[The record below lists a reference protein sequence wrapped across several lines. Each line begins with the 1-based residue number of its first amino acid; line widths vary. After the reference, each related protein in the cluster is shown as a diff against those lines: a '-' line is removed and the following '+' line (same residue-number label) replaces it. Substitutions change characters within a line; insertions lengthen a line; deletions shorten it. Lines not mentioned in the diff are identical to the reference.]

1 MNHNHR
7 LRAQLALAGCTVAF
21 SFAVSAQ
28 SNTLSSSTSSTSST
42 TTSNQATDPRLDP
55 VIVTATRIPTP
66 LDNTIGDNSVISREA
81 LAATPDASLAE
92 TLGRQRGI
100 TFVNYGGPQT
110 LSTINMR
117 GTNSKQSLVLIDGM
131 RVNSP
136 TNGLPVL
143 NAIPLNAIERVEI
156 VRGAASSLYGA
167 DAIGGVINVITRQ
180 DEGAQP
186 FSAYATA
193 GVGTYASSEYTA
205 GFSGNDNGWRYS
217 LNGGY
222 GQSNGFNATNGD
234 FAFANSPDADS
245 YYRAN
250 IGGQLGYTWQPGQ
263 TLNIQTLQS
272 RVNGGY
278 DTLDPAFDDRA
289 IQTLSNTIVSSDNQ
303 LTDRWKSQLS
313 ASYLQE
319 KNETQNNPQ
328 GAADGYFES
337 QQYQYQWIN
346 TFALTP
352 TQTLTAG
359 YERLEQSVDAYSFG
373 ASVDFT
379 NDKVHTNA
387 FMATYVGQWGPHH
400 VQASARLD
408 SNSQYG
414 DFTTGSLAY
423 AFDFDDNWRANVAAN
438 TAFRAPN
445 FNELYYPGFGNPNL
459 KPEHS
464 RNIEAGLRYQHDN
477 GELGVTAFYNRITDL
492 IVSQSPT
499 FIPQNIDTAV
509 IKGVSLSGT
518 QELGRQT
525 SVTGSVDFLSPYNT
539 TNDELLPFNAQRVL
553 RLAANHRID
562 AFDLEADW
570 YLSSSRKDNY
580 VTLGGYGLFN
590 LGVAYAVNKQVK
602 VQLRWNNVFDKNYTL
617 VRGYNN
623 PGSNVFFNVAVRH

>member
-1 MNHNHR
+1 MKHIPS
-7 LRAQLALAGCTVAF
+7 LRARLALAGCTGAF
-21 SFAVSAQ
+21 SLAVSAQ
-28 SNTLSSSTSSTSST
+28 TTNASTPTLST
-42 TTSNQATDPRLDP
+42 TPRLEP

-66 LDNTIGDNSVISREA
+66 LDNTIGDNSVVDRQA
-81 LAATPDASLAE
+81 LESTPDASLAE

-100 TFVNYGGPQT
+100 TFVNYGGPQA

-143 NAIPLNAIERVEI
+143 NAIPLNAIERIEI

-180 DEGAQP
+180 QAGDQP
-186 FSAYATA
+186 FSTYATA

-205 GFSGNDNGWRYS
+205 GLSGSENGWRYS

-222 GQSNGFNATNGD
+222 GQSNGFNATNGQY
-234 FAFANSPDADS
+234 AFADNPDADS

-263 TLNIQTLQS
+263 TINVQTLQS
-272 RVNGGY
+272 RVNSGY
-278 DTLDPAFDDRA
+278 DSFDPMFDDRV
-289 IQTLSNTIVSSDNQ
+289 IQTLSNTIVSSDNR

-313 ASYLQE
+313 ASFLQE
-319 KNETQNNPQ
+319 KNETQNDPL
-328 GAADGYFES
+328 GAAVGYFKS

-352 TQTLTAG
+352 TQTITAG
-359 YERLEQSVDAYSFG
+359 YERLEQSVDAYSYG
-373 ASVDFT
+373 APVDFT

-387 FMATYVGQWGPHH
+387 LMATYVGQWGAHQI
-400 VQASARLD
+400 QASVRQD

-423 AFDFDDNWRANVAAN
+423 AFDFDANWRANVAAN

-445 FNELYYPGFGNPNL
+445 FNELYYPGFGNPDL
-459 KPEHS
+459 KPERS
-464 RNIEAGLRYQHDN
+464 RNIEAGLRYQHDT

-499 FIPQNIDTAV
+499 FIPQNVDTAV
-509 IKGVSLSGT
+509 IKGLSLSAT
-518 QELGRQT
+518 QNLGRQT
-525 SVTGSVDFLSPYNT
+525 TVTGSLDFLSPYNT
-539 TNDELLPFNAQRVL
+539 TNDELLPFNAQRVF
-553 RLAANHRID
+553 RLAATHQID
-562 AFDLEADW
+562 AFDLSADW
-570 YLSSSRKDNY
+570 YLSSSRKDNT

-590 LGVAYAVNKQVK
+590 LGIAYALNKQVK

-617 VRGYNN
+617 VQGYNT